1 MLYIEILLQT
11 FWRKSETRVIK
22 LHRLITE
29 N

>member
-11 FWRKSETRVIK
+11 FWRKSETPVIK